1 MFMRRG
7 AGLLLAGAALLA
19 PPAPLA
25 AQGNPS
31 FAPRPAPACRSWL
44 ITEAGTRVRLT
55 DRFAD
60 EQDLF
65 FHYALGWMHSVGPRT
80 ALGLEAFGGSDG
92 HARGGAA
99 VRARQWLS
107 DRVAADLVAGVH
119 LMGNASSQEV
129 KAGSPSFQV
138 RVGYADRLAVI
149 GSVDIL
155 SLRCPE
161 FCEFIREPNTTRT
174 RAYLGVELGSGLGVF
189 GFAITAAGVLV
200 AAMLY
205 DGG

>member
-1 MFMRRG
+1 MRTSRW
-7 AGLLLAGAALLA
+7 AGLLLAGTAALAL
-19 PPAPLA
+19 PAPVA
-25 AQGNPS
+25 AQGNPC
-31 FAPRPAPACRSWL
+31 FAPKPAPACRSWL
-44 ITEAGTRVRLT
+44 VTEAGARLRLS
-55 DRFAD
+55 DRFD
-60 EQDLF
+60 GEQDLF
-65 FHYALGWMHSVGPRT
+65 FHYALGWMRNVGPRT

-99 VRARQWLS
+99 VRVRQWLS

-129 KAGSPSFQV
+129 KAGSPSFQL
-138 RVGYADRLAVI
+138 RVGYADKLAAI

-161 FCEFIREPNTTRT
+161 FCDFIREPNTTRT
-174 RAYLGVELGSGLGVF
+174 RAYLGAELGSGLGVF
-189 GFAITAAGVLV
+189 GFAITAAGFLV
-200 AAMLY
+200 AAVLY

>member
-1 MFMRRG
+1 MFMGRW
-7 AGLLLAGAALLA
+7 AGLVLAGAVVLA
-19 PPAPLA
+19 TPGPLT
-25 AQGNPS
+25 AQGNPC
-31 FAPRPAPACRSWL
+31 FAPKPAPACRSWL
-44 ITEAGTRVRLT
+44 ITEAGVRLRLT
-55 DRFAD
+55 DRFDD

-65 FHYALGWMHSVGPRT
+65 FHYALGWMRNVGPRT

-107 DRVAADLVAGVH
+107 DRVAADLVVGMH

-174 RAYLGVELGSGLGVF
+174 RAYLGAELGSGLGVF
-189 GFAITAAGVLV
+189 GFAITAAGFL
-200 AAMLY
+200 AAAILY